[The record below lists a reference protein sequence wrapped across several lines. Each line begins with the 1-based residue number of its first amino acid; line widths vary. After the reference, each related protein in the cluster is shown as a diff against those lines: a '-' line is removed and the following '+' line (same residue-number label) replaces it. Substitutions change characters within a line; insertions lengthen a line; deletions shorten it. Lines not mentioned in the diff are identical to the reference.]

1 MKPRKKG
8 QQYEISYRCPG
19 YSKPFYE
26 RFSSYEEANLR
37 IAQIE
42 YEKSLG
48 VFQPPKPVPI
58 PIRATRQKYI
68 TVGELMDE
76 YVQVYGLNH
85 WGDSFL
91 SCSKHRI
98 EHYIKPYLGNVAV
111 KDLTTHDLDLFYDS
125 LQDKPAVV
133 LKGHKKTDATVSL
146 SVIEKTHALLRSAL
160 NQAVKWEYIS
170 SNPAERVT
178 FPKYR
183 SAERDVWSASEAQY
197 ALDCCSDP
205 ILHTAMLLAL
215 GCSMRIGEIL
225 GLTWDCVDF
234 SDESIH
240 DGTAHVF
247 VNKELKRCQKDS
259 LNALAHRGRSQVIF
273 TFPEWKQTD
282 STTSLVLKSPK
293 TESSVRKVYLP
304 RTVALALREVK
315 STQDALKLLI
325 GDEYA
330 DYGLVIAHEDG
341 RPYEER
347 QIAALL
353 RKLIAENDLRPVVF
367 HSLRHCSASL
377 KLQIGGGNI
386 KAVQGDTGHA
396 QARMVTDLY
405 AHTHNEDRRRLAQKV
420 DEDFFQKRPSEA
432 KKAVAHEADLAYQL
446 LQDNP
451 DIAKLIIATL
461 QKKSS

>member
-1 MKPRKKG
+1 MSSRKE
-8 QQYEISYRCPG
+8 Q
-19 YSKPFYE
+19 
-26 RFSSYEEANLR
+26 LR
-37 IAQIE
+37 IWSVGIGCAVMAALKALPFSVLSIFSLPMCE
-42 YEKSLG
+42 ELG
-48 VFQPPKPVPI
+48 VSMGSISIIFSAVSVGTLI
-58 PIRATRQKYI
+58 MSLAIGRIFATAPTKLLVV
-68 TVGELMDE
+68 VGG
-76 YVQVYGLNH
+76 V
-85 WGDSFL
+85 S
-91 SCSKHRI
+91 
-98 EHYIKPYLGNVAV
+98 
-111 KDLTTHDLDLFYDS
+111 
-125 LQDKPAVV
+125 
-133 LKGHKKTDATVSL
+133 TVSL

-178 FPKYR
+178 LPKYR

-205 ILHTAMLLAL
+205 VLHTAMLLAL

-259 LNALAHRGRSQVIF
+259 LKALAHRGRSQVIF

-304 RTVALALREVK
+304 KTVALALREVK
-315 STQDALKLLI
+315 SSQDALKLLI

-353 RKLIAENDLRPVVF
+353 RKLIADYDLRPVVF

-432 KKAVAHEADLAYQL
+432 KKAAADEADLAYQL

>member
-1 MKPRKKG
+1 MSTYSCHGIPLNPLRYKG
-8 QQYEISYRCPG
+8 FGVFHCSSHVICFFLILGHFSLFVGRFVGTLLASPTIFFIFYTLLDSSQCPLAREVICRNRHQTFTLQFVAGFGFWFLQG
-19 YSKPFYE
+19 YLQKVTLRHKSKP
-26 RFSSYEEANLR
+26 
-37 IAQIE
+37 
-42 YEKSLG
+42 
-48 VFQPPKPVPI
+48 
-58 PIRATRQKYI
+58 
-68 TVGELMDE
+68 
-76 YVQVYGLNH
+76 
-85 WGDSFL
+85 
-91 SCSKHRI
+91 
-98 EHYIKPYLGNVAV
+98 
-111 KDLTTHDLDLFYDS
+111 
-125 LQDKPAVV
+125 
-133 LKGHKKTDATVSL
+133 
-146 SVIEKTHALLRSAL
+146 
-160 NQAVKWEYIS
+160 
-170 SNPAERVT
+170 
-178 FPKYR
+178 
-183 SAERDVWSASEAQY
+183 
-197 ALDCCSDP
+197 
-205 ILHTAMLLAL
+205 
-215 GCSMRIGEIL
+215 
-225 GLTWDCVDF
+225 
-234 SDESIH
+234 
-240 DGTAHVF
+240 DGTASYDNNF
-247 VNKELKRCQKDS
+247 VIRQSLFLGKRCQKDS